1 MIVTEKYI
9 TIRAVRLVYI
19 VNCLM
24 HIKIVDFRFAKLHI
38 YFELYIK
45 SSKVNFNITIIKKN
59 EIIDIMI
66 ILKLLINDLHF
77 FNSLSFNMFV
87 FFSLFNLSYI
97 YPILFLYIIFS

>member
-38 YFELYIK
+38 YFELYI
-45 SSKVNFNITIIKKN
+45 
-59 EIIDIMI
+59 
-66 ILKLLINDLHF
+66 
-77 FNSLSFNMFV
+77 
-87 FFSLFNLSYI
+87 
-97 YPILFLYIIFS
+97 